1 MMANPKMQAIA
12 KAILPLVGGKE
23 NLTSV
28 AHCATRLRLG
38 VKDVAR
44 VDRAALKKVD
54 GVMGCVDQDGQVQVI
69 LGPGNAAK
77 VSNAFGE
84 LVGINVG
91 EVDEVAVRK
100 AELKAKNNTPFK
112 NFLKGLS
119 NIFLP
124 IIPAFIGCGMLYGLN
139 KVLGNVPGMD
149 KNFLNI
155 LSVLGKA
162 VFAYMNIMVGMNV
175 FKVLGG
181 SPALGLAIAGV
192 LSSSRLEKII
202 VAGEPLV
209 PDAAGVIGVLLACAF
224 GALLERR
231 LRKIMPSILDLILTP
246 VLVLLVTGLFTIY
259 AIYPVSTFLTNGLGV
274 VVTLLVQKGGILVGM
289 FLSGTFLP
297 LVMTGLHRAITPIET
312 SLLEST
318 GIDLIRPILAM
329 AGAGQ
334 VGAGIAIY
342 LRTRSKKMRQVLIGS
357 IPIGLMGI
365 GEPLMFGV
373 TLPLGKPFIT
383 ACIGSMLG
391 GAYVAVTQV
400 ASLGIGLSGVLLT
413 LLIDQGGHLNYLI
426 GYVLAIA
433 GGFLCTYFTKWDDL
447 ADDEVEVDLTGGN
460 AELAEVLNLK

>member
-1 MMANPKMQAIA
+1 MANSKVEVMAE
-12 KAILPLVGGKE
+12 AILPLVGGKE
-23 NLTSV
+23 NITSV
-28 AHCATRLRLG
+28 AHCATRMRLG
-38 VKDVAR
+38 VADMSR
-44 VDRAALKKVD
+44 CNQAAIKKVD
-54 GVMGCVDQDGQVQVI
+54 GVLGCVEQDGQVQVI
-69 LGPGNAAK
+69 LGPGNAGK
-77 VSNAFGE
+77 VSGAFGR
-84 LVGINVG
+84 LVGMAVG

-112 NFLKGLS
+112 NFLKSLS

-124 IIPAFIGCGMLYGLN
+124 LIPAFIGCGMLYGFN

-162 VFAYMNIMVGMNV
+162 VFSYMNIMVGMNV
-175 FKVLGG
+175 FKVMGG

-192 LSSSRLEKII
+192 LASSKLSSII
-202 VAGEPLV
+202 VGGVALI
-209 PDAAGVIGVLLACAF
+209 PDAAGVIGVLLACF
-224 GALLERR
+224 VGAWLEKK

-246 VLVLLVTGLFTIY
+246 VLVMLVTGLFTIY
-259 AIYPVSTFLTNGLGV
+259 VIYPVSTFLTNGLAV
-274 VVTLLVQKGGILVGM
+274 VVTGLVEKGGILVGM
-289 FLSGTFLP
+289 LLSGTFLP

-312 SLLEST
+312 TLLEST

-342 LRTRSKKMRQVLIGS
+342 MRTKSKKMRQVLAGS
-357 IPIGLMGI
+357 IPIGIMGI

-383 ACIGSMLG
+383 ACLGSMIG
-391 GAYVAVTQV
+391 GAYVAVTHV

-413 LLIDQGGHLNYLI
+413 LLIDQGGHLNYII
-426 GYVLAIA
+426 GYALAVL
-433 GGFLCTYFTKWDDL
+433 GGWALTYFTKWDDI
-447 ADDEVEVDLTGGN
+447 ADDEIEADTMGGN
-460 AELAEVLNLK
+460 KELAETLNIK

>member
-1 MMANPKMQAIA
+1 MANEKMQAIA
-12 KAILPLVGGKE
+12 ESILPLVGGKE
-23 NLTSV
+23 NVTV
-28 AHCATRLRLG
+28 VEHCATRLRLG
-38 VKDVAR
+38 IVSNDQVNK
-44 VDRAALKKVD
+44 AAIKKLD
-54 GVMGCVDQDGQVQVI
+54 GVMGCVDQDGQIQSI
-69 LGPGNAAK
+69 LGPGNAGK
-77 VSNAFGE
+77 VSMAFGK
-84 LVGINVG
+84 LVGKKVG
-91 EVDEVAVRK
+91 EVDEVATRK
-100 AELKAKNNTPFK
+100 AALKAKNNTPFK
-112 NFLKGLS
+112 NFLKALS

-124 IIPAFIGCGMLYGLN
+124 IIPAFIGCGMLYGFN

-155 LSVLGKA
+155 LSVLGKS

-181 SPALGLAIAGV
+181 SPALGLAIAGF
-192 LSSSRLEKII
+192 LSSAGLSKI
-202 VAGEPLV
+202 VVGGVELT

-224 GALLERR
+224 GAILERW
-231 LRKIMPSILDLILTP
+231 LRKVMPSILDLILTP
-246 VLVLLVTGLFTIY
+246 VLVVLVTGLFSVY
-259 AIYPVSTFLTNGLGV
+259 AIYPVSTFLTNALAVGV
-274 VVTLLVQKGGILVGM
+274 TALVEQGGILVGM
-289 FLSGTFLP
+289 LLSGTFLP

-312 SLLEST
+312 TLLEST

-342 LRTRSKKMRQVLIGS
+342 LRTKSKKMRQVLAGS

-400 ASLGIGLSGVLLT
+400 ACLGIGLSGVLLT

-426 GYVLAIA
+426 GYALAIF
-433 GGFLCTYFTKWDDL
+433 GGFILTYITKWEDL
-447 ADDEVEVDLTGGN
+447 ADDEIEGDMTGGN